1 MSSKFVSALL
11 RHPIFSNLWDL
22 RAYFQGL
29 ETTFR
34 GLELLLQGLV
44 KLRGSS
50 FKGQLSAAVFACKHQ
65 RARPLEF
72 NLTAGDPLFLLIA
85 TCNANLNPPPAK
97 CLQSCIFGMN
107 FALELAK
114 ANIWLGLLQIFEM
127 ERKYLSRRHNYF
139 PIGANC
145 REMALIEARTIF
157 GLQIS
162 SRCFLICPS
171 TQLLQSIN
179 YLNIWTAHIFCVSTQ
194 LIWEKQFFHH

>member
-34 GLELLLQGLV
+34 GLEPLLQGLV

-114 ANIWLGLLQIFEM
+114 ANIWLGSQIFER
-127 ERKYLSRRHNYF
+127 ERKCLSQRHNYF
-139 PIGANC
+139 PIDGRWPWLKEEQYLVCKYLPDVSKYVAAHNW
-145 REMALIEARTIF
+145 F
-157 GLQIS
+157 N
-162 SRCFLICPS
+162 PS
-171 TQLLQSIN
+171 TISTSGPHIYICISIQ
-179 YLNIWTAHIFCVSTQ
+179 F
-194 LIWEKQFFHH
+194 IWEKPFFHH